1 MINIYSI
8 KEIVEATN
16 GFLTKKSEKTS
27 KKSNFKKEK
36 EKEKEIQTK
45 NTKKKILI
53 LDKKNEIS
61 ENNFQLKHDV
71 KNVVVDELYLYLK
84 KKIKKNRTF

>member
-45 NTKKKILI
+45 NTKKK
-53 LDKKNEIS
+53 
-61 ENNFQLKHDV
+61 
-71 KNVVVDELYLYLK
+71 Y
-84 KKIKKNRTF
+84 

>member
-27 KKSNFKKEK
+27 KKNEFDKTYSK
-36 EKEKEIQTK
+36 IHPYWLLGTK
-45 NTKKKILI
+45 NI
-53 LDKKNEIS
+53 
-61 ENNFQLKHDV
+61 
-71 KNVVVDELYLYLK
+71 
-84 KKIKKNRTF
+84 